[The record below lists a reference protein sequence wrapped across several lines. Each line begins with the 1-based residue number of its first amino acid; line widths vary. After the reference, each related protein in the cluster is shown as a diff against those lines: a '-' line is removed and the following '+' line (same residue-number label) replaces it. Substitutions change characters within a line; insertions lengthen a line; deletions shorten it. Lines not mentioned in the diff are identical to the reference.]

1 MPAGSWNSFMA
12 DPITLDRDLDF
23 RSDAVYVGRTIDPA
37 SSGIGYWTGKMYRLT
52 MGACSAAPCSTSTWG
67 IASGGSRV
75 PTEMLDTFNIGA
87 GWAYLGPMTSSPT
100 VTLDD
105 VGEVWVFFGTGR
117 FLSTA
122 DKADTSSQYLLGL
135 KDSVL
140 RLGGCTQT
148 AVWSCWEDNLL
159 DVSNVQIC
167 VTCAAGSNQVNGVAG
182 TTTYPALISL
192 VQSKDGWVTY
202 LPTAGERSIVP
213 PTIIA
218 GAVLFPT
225 FIPNNDICLALGDS
239 NLYALFYKT
248 GGAYPDPIIGVDAA
262 GHSQRSTSLGQGL
275 ASSVAI
281 QIGAAPTG
289 VAGFYQ
295 TSGATI
301 GTITPTTPLSAWSE
315 YVSWVSRRD

>member
-1 MPAGSWNSFMA
+1 MAAGSWNSFVA

-52 MGACSAAPCSTSTWG
+52 MGTCSAAPCSTSTWG
-67 IASGGSRV
+67 IASGANRV
-75 PTEMLDTFNIGA
+75 PTEMLDTFDIGA

-122 DKADTSSQYLLGL
+122 DKADTSSQYLLGI

-140 RLGGCTQT
+140 RPGGCSQT
-148 AVWSCWEDNLL
+148 SVTSCWEDNLL

-192 VQSKDGWVTY
+192 VKSMDGWVTY

-225 FIPNNDICLALGDS
+225 FIPNNDICLALGSS
-239 NLYALFYKT
+239 NLYALFYQT
-248 GGAYPDPIIGVDAA
+248 GAAYAEPIIGVDAA

-301 GTITPTTPLSAWSE
+301 GKITPKTPLSAWSE
-315 YVSWVSRRD
+315 YISWVSRRD